1 MVWAGGDLG
10 LFLAFLVSR
19 DDIKQVPHPSSLG
32 PPGSSGLG
40 TLPSPSAM
48 TQVKGGEA
56 LPKPTCLPMGA
67 EAGMEERVF
76 LVGGVGLS

>member
-32 PPGSSGLG
+32 PPWSSGLG

-56 LPKPTCLPMGA
+56 LPKPTCLPMGQRL
-67 EAGMEERVF
+67 EWRKGF
-76 LVGGVGLS
+76 SWLGGGLS